1 MQSKHV
7 LLVFLKLEKAI
18 LDLIWNIKFYTVLF
32 LSIMIPCFSA
42 PGPATPFYC
51 HLMPLQCLLFQSL
64 QLKVS
69 FSIPE
74 KRTQLLSLTIENVN
88 LDN

>member
-1 MQSKHV
+1 MQPKHV
-7 LLVFLKLEKAI
+7 LLVFLKLETAI

-42 PGPATPFYC
+42 PGLATPFYC
-51 HLMPLQCLLFQSL
+51 HLMPLQCLLSQSL

-69 FSIPE
+69 FLIPE
-74 KRTQLLSLTIENVN
+74 KKNMASVFNNRKC
-88 LDN
+88 